1 MSNDILKDIETEIL
15 ASFEVEELKRMNFG
29 EFWSEVDIING
40 YEENWNPETW
50 KEQFEIVFNKLKGE

>member
-1 MSNDILKDIETEIL
+1 MNDENLTNIENEIL
-15 ASFEVEELKRMNFG
+15 ANFEVEEIKRMTFG

-50 KEQFEIVFNKLKGE
+50 KEQFEFVFNKLKGG